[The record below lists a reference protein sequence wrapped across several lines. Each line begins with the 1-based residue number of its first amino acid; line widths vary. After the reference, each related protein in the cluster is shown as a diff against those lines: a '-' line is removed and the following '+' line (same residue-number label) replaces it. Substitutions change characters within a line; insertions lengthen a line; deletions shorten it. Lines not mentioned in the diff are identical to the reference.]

1 MSDKKSLLKAIAK
14 EESLLTRLAKVRE
27 QTLSRIQDYK
37 RELASLEEGCSESPA
52 PYAAMNDL
60 GTLIPDV
67 HLGYLSPVLH
77 LFIDFSLGVFPAD
90 FGVAGFSAMIISP
103 E

>member
-1 MSDKKSLLKAIAK
+1 MS
-14 EESLLTRLAKVRE
+14 
-27 QTLSRIQDYK
+27 QTLRT
-37 RELASLEEGCSESPA
+37 
-52 PYAAMNDL
+52 DL

-67 HLGYLSPVLH
+67 HLGYLSPVLR
-77 LFIDFSLGVFPAD
+77 LFIDFSLGVFPTD